1 MLHLKNIPGT
11 ARGVGLILRDLAVSG
26 QEGSSASDL
35 SRVHLDSLQME
46 KQSLVELEEW

>member
-11 ARGVGLILRDLAVSG
+11 ARGVGQILRDLAVSG

-35 SRVHLDSLQME
+35 SCVYLDSLQME
-46 KQSLVELEEW
+46 KHSLVELEEW